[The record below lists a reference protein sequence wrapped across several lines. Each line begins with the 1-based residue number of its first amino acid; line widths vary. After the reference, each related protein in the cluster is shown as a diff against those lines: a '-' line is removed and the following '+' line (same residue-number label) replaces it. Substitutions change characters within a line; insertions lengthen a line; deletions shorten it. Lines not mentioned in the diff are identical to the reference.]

1 MSDQQNNK
9 LAVMR
14 DPDQIQAMAKKF
26 TPILRELIVNGR
38 RLSDEQI
45 VGRAIFAATE
55 GLDPVTE
62 VQTLTDRD
70 GKTMCHQMGMNGY
83 RRKCLEQLNPGD
95 EISLEFAEIKGD
107 QLPKGAAYGYECRL
121 RDGSS
126 YGQWQKRLIQ
136 VGNAVRQAMG
146 GEITFQQLMELV
158 GPPPVSTGVGL
169 FWLDEFNAYKDKN
182 FPPQERAKKR
192 AERNARAKRFP
203 TSATIYD
210 TGDAS
215 PIVAGDAID
224 GQFVD
229 KPTEYHP
236 DLSKLSKD
244 ALIDSLGFE
253 PEKKAE
259 PPAVPASARPAEMT
273 IEEAEAEEST
283 TYKTLYGYLP
293 TEKLSTMRLGMS
305 KAKNPTPEQA
315 RKIKAVGIIL
325 EARAKGRPVMAIE
338 PEPEPQPQQEDDP
351 DKEPDP
357 FAEQP
362 EIDFGLD

>member
-1 MSDQQNNK
+1 MSEQQQNNK

-45 VGRAIFAATE
+45 IGRAIFAATE

-95 EISLEFAEIKGD
+95 EISLEFRELKGD
-107 QLPKGAAYGYECRL
+107 ELPKGSAYGYECRL

-126 YGQWQKRLIQ
+126 YGQWQKRLLL
-136 VGNAVRQAMG
+136 VGNAVREAMG
-146 GEITFQQLMELV
+146 GSITFQQLMELV
-158 GPPPVSTGVGL
+158 GPPPVSSGIGL
-169 FWLDEFNAYKDKN
+169 FWQDEFNAYKDKN

-203 TSATIYD
+203 TSAPIYD
-210 TGDAS
+210 TGDTS
-215 PIVAGDAID
+215 PIVSGDAID

-229 KPTEYHP
+229 KPAGNHH
-236 DLSKLSKD
+236 DLSGMSTD
-244 ALIDSLGFE
+244 ALVGSLGFDILA
-253 PEKKAE
+253 PKQE
-259 PPAVPASARPAEMT
+259 PPIQPVSAGMT
-273 IEEAEAEEST
+273 IEQAEAEEST
-283 TYKTLYGYLP
+283 TYHTTYGFVETADL
-293 TEKLSTMRLGMS
+293 EKLRLGLS
-305 KAKNPTPEQA
+305 KAKAPTDEQK
-315 RKIKAVGIIL
+315 RKL
-325 EARAKGRPVMAIE
+325 EAISIIKIARANGRAVQVKQVESE
-338 PEPEPQPQQEDDP
+338 PEETDVFAQQE
-351 DKEPDP
+351 EIP
-357 FAEQP
+357 F
-362 EIDFGLD
+362 DN

>member
-1 MSDQQNNK
+1 MSEQQQQNNK
-9 LAVMR
+9 LAIMR

-45 VGRAIFAATE
+45 IGRAIFAATE

-136 VGNAVRQAMG
+136 VGNAVREAMG
-146 GEITFQQLMELV
+146 GSITFQQLMELV
-158 GPPPVSTGVGL
+158 GPPPISTGVGL
-169 FWLDEFNAYKDKN
+169 FWQDEFNAFKDRN

-203 TSATIYD
+203 TSAPIYD
-210 TGDAS
+210 TGDTS
-215 PIVAGDAID
+215 PMVVGDAID

-229 KPTEYHP
+229 KPAEYHP
-236 DLSKLSKD
+236 DLSKMSTD

-253 PEKKAE
+253 SEKKE
-259 PPAVPASARPAEMT
+259 EVPAGPAPAPNGDMT
-273 IEEAEAEEST
+273 IEQAEAEEST

-293 TEKLSTMRLGMS
+293 TDKLEVMRLGMR
-305 KAKNPTPEQA
+305 KAKNPTPDQA

-338 PEPEPQPQQEDDP
+338 PPSTEAEPEETDVFAQQE
-351 DKEPDP
+351 EIP
-357 FAEQP
+357 F
-362 EIDFGLD
+362 DN